1 MPGWAIWIVVGL
13 GIWFVVSVWIGLLVS
28 RSFAILGAAHDE
40 VAEAEHARPIL
51 RPQRL
56 PAVVESVR
64 RRILLVDDDGNLHA
78 TADFR
83 GVYCSL
89 LEQWLGEDATA
100 VIPGAGSFSR
110 PVLVK

>member
-56 PAVVESVR
+56 PAVVESPSPDGTR
-64 RRILLVDDDGNLHA
+64 LVDCK
-78 TADFR
+78 R
-83 GVYCSL
+83 MV
-89 LEQWLGEDATA
+89 
-100 VIPGAGSFSR
+100 
-110 PVLVK
+110 